1 MIKGIQSTERRL
13 ISVGA
18 LVPLAAVG
26 LMLNTTANS
35 QELEGI
41 FEEIVVTVQKREQN
55 IMDVPVAVSTLSGTQ
70 IAAAGI
76 KDVWDLQQNVPG
88 LIIGRSQTAT
98 TSNFNIRSIGSTSNN
113 FGVESSVGLYVD
125 GVYRS
130 RQSSMIN
137 DLIDVEAVEVLRG
150 PQGTLFGKNTAAG
163 AISVRTVRPSQD
175 RDAFVDVTMGDFD
188 LVKISAAANVPVT
201 DNVAFR
207 GTIFSSKRDG
217 IVDDYNLGPD
227 VYNDRDRL
235 GMRLQLAVNEPSD
248 DFNMRIIV
256 DYAEIDEICCAA
268 MPNVDSLIMKGGLPT
283 LLGAMQT
290 QDPAL
295 INAALGQTAGS
306 DFLNA
311 SLGGTVFT
319 NFNYPGP
326 ALDFL
331 NSITAGE
338 IRGGGEWEDYT
349 TAMNFPPV
357 SENED
362 TGISFEINKDLG
374 DAVTLKSITA
384 FRNFETFDHADI
396 DFSDVDLIE
405 RVNTAEASSISQEFQ
420 LTGEFGTGSTWVAGA
435 YYFGQDLDSTTRT
448 SAGSLFNTFAKLGE
462 PTIQP
467 LIDAVNALDAGLELA
482 GLGALLNPAT
492 EPFPPGANSFDVVKQ
507 DHSGYAVFG
516 QMDFA
521 FNDKFTLSLGGR
533 YTDETKDM
541 VADYEQTA
549 TIGQNPFPHLAPCAP
564 DPLNPLGAVGDYV
577 GGQFCVTLTEAN
589 VYFTEFVPDGV
600 GGFMDNPCYLGGDPQ
615 LTGDLCSDL
624 DALLAGGLDPVTE
637 PNNAWGMYQFDPFSP
652 RENIRESL
660 SDDQTTG
667 TVKLTFFPADSTM
680 IYASYATGFKAGG
693 TNADRINVA
702 FEQVFQAETSESIE
716 VGLKGQYG
724 PVQIVATVY
733 QTDFEDFQANSF
745 SGGGFN
751 MQNAGDLTIEGV
763 ELELLWRPTDSTE
776 IQAWYA
782 HNEGEYNSFV
792 DGTAWD
798 TWVKQFGVW
807 QGEGDPGC
815 SDPFDPDNLPLSCPR
830 TGEKL
835 PYNPEDRAF
844 VALTQ
849 EFELGASTNAFV
861 RLEYTYA
868 SEQTTDGDNDPLTI
882 EDGFEII
889 NARLGFNFDNIN
901 SSLTLWGRNITDERY
916 HYGSFDIPVSED
928 KMMVYPVEPATFG
941 VTFRMALD

>member
-1 MIKGIQSTERRL
+1 MNKRFQSTMHCV
-13 ISVGA
+13 SSFGA
-18 LVPLAAVG
+18 VVPLAAIG
-26 LMLNTTANS
+26 LMFNATANS

-55 IMDVPVAVSTLSGTQ
+55 IMDVPVAVSTLSGAQ
-70 IAAAGI
+70 IAEAGI
-76 KDVWDLQQNVPG
+76 KDVWDLQQNVPS
-88 LIIGRSQTAT
+88 LIMGRSHTST
-98 TSNFNIRSIGSTSNN
+98 TLNFNIRSIGSTGNN

-163 AISVRTVRPSQD
+163 AIQVRTVRPSQD
-175 RDAFVDVTMGDFD
+175 RDAFVDVTVGDFD
-188 LVKISAAANVPVT
+188 LVKFSAAANIPIT

-207 GTIFSSKRDG
+207 GTIFSSQRDG
-217 IVDDYNLGPD
+217 TVDDVNLGD
-227 VYNDRDRL
+227 DLYNDRDRL
-235 GMRLQLAVNEPSD
+235 GARLQLAVNEPTD

-256 DYAEIDEICCAA
+256 DYAEIDETCCAA
-268 MPNVDSLIMKGGLPT
+268 MPNVDSLYMKGAVPLI
-283 LLGAMQT
+283 LGGSITPQE
-290 QDPAL
+290 
-295 INAALGQTAGS
+295 GFGS
-306 DFLNA
+306 DALNA
-311 SLGGTVFT
+311 NLGGTVFT
-319 NFNYPGP
+319 NFNYPQPLIDGFAAVP
-326 ALDFL
+326 GTIVADG
-331 NSITAGE
+331 AY
-338 IRGGGEWEDYT
+338 EDYR
-349 TAMNFPPV
+349 TALSFAPE
-357 SENED
+357 STNED
-362 TGISFEINKDLG
+362 TGISLEINKDLG
-374 DAVTLKSITA
+374 DAVTFKSITA
-384 FRNFETFDHADI
+384 FRNFETFDYADI

-405 RVNTAEASSISQEFQ
+405 RVNTAEASSVSQEFQ

-448 SAGSLFNTFAKLGE
+448 SAGSLFNAFAKLGN
-462 PTIQP
+462 PSVQP
-467 LIDAVNALDAGLELA
+467 LIDGVNALDAGLELA

-492 EPFPPGANSFDVVKQ
+492 EPFPAGANSFDDVKQ

-516 QMDFA
+516 QVDFA
-521 FNDKFTLSLGGR
+521 FNDMFTLSLGGR
-533 YTDETKDM
+533 YTDETKDLDATY
-541 VADYEQTA
+541 VQTA
-549 TIGQNPFPHLAPCAP
+549 TINQLPDIRPCAP
-564 DPLNPLGAVGDYV
+564 DPSDPTGTS
-577 GGQFCVTLTEAN
+577 F
-589 VYFTEFVPDGV
+589 
-600 GGFMDNPCYLGGDPQ
+600 LGGSICVALSEASAYL
-615 LTGDLCSDL
+615 LTGGAFGSLEG
-624 DALLAGGLDPVTE
+624 LLAGDLEPVTE
-637 PNNAWGMYQFDPFSP
+637 PNDAWGMYQFDPFSP
-652 RENIRESL
+652 RDDVRESL

-702 FEQVFQAETSESIE
+702 FDQIFQAETSESIE

-724 PVQIVATVY
+724 PVQVVATVY

-751 MQNAGDLTIEGV
+751 MQNAGDLTIEGY

-782 HNEGEYNSFV
+782 HNEGTFNSFE

-798 TWVKQFGVW
+798 SWVRQIGVW
-807 QGEGDPGC
+807 QGQGDPGC
-815 SDPFDPDNLPLSCPR
+815 ADQPFDPNDLPDGCPR
-830 TGEKL
+830 SGEKL

-849 EFELGASTNAFV
+849 EINLGTSTSAFV
-861 RLEYTYA
+861 RLEYSYT
-868 SEQTTDGDNDPLTI
+868 SEQTTDGDNDPLTKQ
-882 EDGFEII
+882 EEFDII

-901 SSLTLWGRNITDERY
+901 ASLTLWGRNITDERY

-928 KMMVYPVEPATFG
+928 KMMAYPGEPATYG
-941 VTFRMALD
+941 VTFRVSFD

>member
-26 LMLNTTANS
+26 LMFNTTANS

-55 IMDVPVAVSTLSGTQ
+55 IMDVPVAVSTLSGAQ
-70 IAAAGI
+70 ITEAGI

-163 AISVRTVRPSQD
+163 AIQVRTVRPSQD
-175 RDAFVDVTMGDFD
+175 RDAFVDVTVGDFD
-188 LVKISAAANVPVT
+188 LVKVSAAANIPIT

-217 IVDDYNLGPD
+217 IVDDVNLGD
-227 VYNDRDRL
+227 DLYNDRDRL
-235 GMRLQLAVNEPSD
+235 GARLQLAVNEPSD

-256 DYAEIDEICCAA
+256 DYAEIDEVCCAA
-268 MPNVDSLIMKGGLPT
+268 MPNVDSLYMKGAVPLI
-283 LLGAMQT
+283 LGGSITPQE
-290 QDPAL
+290 
-295 INAALGQTAGS
+295 GFGS
-306 DFLNA
+306 DALNA
-311 SLGGTVFT
+311 NLGGTVFT
-319 NFNYPGP
+319 NFDYPQPLIDGFAAVP
-326 ALDFL
+326 GT
-331 NSITAGE
+331 IVT
-338 IRGGGEWEDYT
+338 GGEYEDYR
-349 TAMNFPPV
+349 TAMNFPPE

-362 TGISFEINKDLG
+362 TGISLEFNKDLG

-384 FRNFETFDHADI
+384 FRNFETFDYADI

-405 RVNTAEASSISQEFQ
+405 RVNTAEASSVSQEFQ

-448 SAGSLFNTFAKLGE
+448 SAGSLFNTFAKLGN
-462 PTIQP
+462 PSIQP

-516 QMDFA
+516 QVDFA
-521 FNDKFTLSLGGR
+521 LNDMFTLSFGGR
-533 YTDETKDM
+533 YTDETKDIDATY
-541 VADYEQTA
+541 VQTA
-549 TIGQNPFPHLAPCAP
+549 TIGQNPLPHLAPCAP
-564 DPLNPLGAVGDYV
+564 DPLNPLGAIGDYE
-577 GGQFCVTLTEAN
+577 GGQFCVALTEAN
-589 VYFTEFVPDGV
+589 VYFAEFIPDGV
-600 GGFMDNPCYLGGDPQ
+600 GGFMGNPCYLGGDP
-615 LTGDLCSDL
+615 LVTGDLCSDL
-624 DALLAGGLDPVTE
+624 DALLAGALDPITE
-637 PNNAWGMYQFDPFSP
+637 PNDAWGMYQFDPFAP
-652 RENIRESL
+652 RENVREKL

-693 TNADRINVA
+693 TNADRINVN
-702 FEQVFQAETSESIE
+702 FEQIFQAETSESIE

-724 PVQIVATVY
+724 PVQIIATVY

-782 HNEGEYNSFV
+782 HNEGTYNSFEE
-792 DGTAWD
+792 GTAWD
-798 TWVKQFGVW
+798 SWVRQIGVW

-815 SDPFDPDNLPLSCPR
+815 ADQPFDPNNLPDGCPR
-830 TGEKL
+830 SGEKL

-849 EFELGASTNAFV
+849 EFELGSSTTAFV
-861 RLEYTYA
+861 RLEYSYS
-868 SEQTTDGDNDPLTI
+868 SEQTTDGDNDPLTMQ
-882 EDGFEII
+882 DDFDII
-889 NARLGFNFDNIN
+889 NARLGFHFDNIN

-928 KMMVYPVEPATFG
+928 KMMAYPGEPATFG
-941 VTFRMALD
+941 VTFRKGFD

>member
-1 MIKGIQSTERRL
+1 MIMGIRSTERRL

-26 LMLNTTANS
+26 LMFNTTANS

-41 FEEIVVTVQKREQN
+41 FEEIVVTVQRREQN

-70 IAAAGI
+70 ITEAGI

-175 RDAFVDVTMGDFD
+175 RDAFVDVTTGDFN
-188 LVKISAAANVPVT
+188 LVKISAAANMPIT

-217 IVDDYNLGPD
+217 IVDDVNLGD
-227 VYNDRDRL
+227 DLYNDRDRL
-235 GMRLQLAVNEPSD
+235 GVRLQLAVNEPSD
-248 DFNMRIIV
+248 DFNMRVIV

-268 MPNVDSLIMKGGLPT
+268 MPNVDSLYMKGAVP
-283 LLGAMQT
+283 
-290 QDPAL
+290 L
-295 INAALGQTAGS
+295 ILSGSITPQEGFGS
-306 DFLNA
+306 DALNA
-311 SLGGTVFT
+311 NLGGTVFT
-319 NFNYPGP
+319 NFDYPQPLIDGFAAVP
-326 ALDFL
+326 GT
-331 NSITAGE
+331 IVT
-338 IRGGGEWEDYT
+338 GGEYEDYR
-349 TAMNFPPV
+349 TAMNFPPE
-357 SENED
+357 STNED
-362 TGISFEINKDLG
+362 TGISLEVNKDLG
-374 DAVTLKSITA
+374 DAVTFKSITA
-384 FRNFETFDHADI
+384 FRNFETFDYADI

-405 RVNTAEASSISQEFQ
+405 RVNTAEASSVSQEFQ

-448 SAGSLFNTFAKLGE
+448 SAGSLFNTFAKLGN
-462 PTIQP
+462 PSVQP
-467 LIDAVNALDAGLELA
+467 LIDGVNALDAGLELA

-492 EPFPPGANSFDVVKQ
+492 EPFPAGANSFDVVKQ

-516 QMDFA
+516 QVDFA
-521 FNDKFTLSLGGR
+521 FNDMFTLSFGGR
-533 YTDETKDM
+533 YTDETKDIDA
-541 VADYEQTA
+541 VYEQTA
-549 TIGQNPFPHLAPCAP
+549 TINQFPDIRPCAP
-564 DPLNPLGAVGDYV
+564 DPDDPTGTS
-577 GGQFCVTLTEAN
+577 F
-589 VYFTEFVPDGV
+589 
-600 GGFMDNPCYLGGDPQ
+600 LGGSICVALSEASAYL
-615 LTGDLCSDL
+615 LTGGAFGSL
-624 DALLAGGLDPVTE
+624 AGLLAGDLEPVTE
-637 PNNAWGMYQFDPFSP
+637 PNDAWGMYQFDPFSP
-652 RENIRESL
+652 RENVRESL

-667 TVKLTFFPADSTM
+667 TVKLSFFPADSTM

-693 TNADRINVA
+693 TNADRINFA

-751 MQNAGDLTIEGV
+751 LQNAGDLTIEGV

-782 HNEGEYNSFV
+782 HNEGKFNSFEE
-792 DGTAWD
+792 GTAWD
-798 TWVKQFGVW
+798 SWVKQIGVW

-815 SDPFDPDNLPLSCPR
+815 ADQPFDPDNLPAGCPR
-830 TGEKL
+830 SGEKL

-849 EFELGASTNAFV
+849 EFELGSSTTAFV
-861 RLEYTYA
+861 RLEYTYV
-868 SEQTTDGDNDPLTI
+868 SEQTTDGDNDPLTL

-928 KMMVYPVEPATFG
+928 KMMAYPGEPATFG
-941 VTFRMALD
+941 VTFRKAFD